1 MKRYL
6 IMAGGTGGHIF
17 PALAV
22 AEVLQ
27 DKGNEVIWLG
37 SQDSME
43 ERLLPK
49 YGFPLEII
57 PMKGLRGKGLKRMVE
72 MPGMLISSIRDV
84 KKIIDRYHIAAAIGF
99 GGFVTFPGGVA
110 AYLKGIPLAVHEQ
123 NAIPGLANRL
133 LSKIAKRVFY
143 AFPDTFSDK
152 EGYVGNPVRQ
162 EIVALPLPAL
172 RFEGRRGPLRLLVLG
187 GSLGAEV
194 FNQRLPAIIAHLKYG
209 DRPII
214 LHQTGENRQQE
225 VEKSYRRAGVEA
237 QVVGFI
243 QDIASVY
250 SETDYLICRA
260 GALTLSELE
269 AAGLGGFL
277 VPYPLAVDDHQTKN
291 GQVFASL
298 GAGVVVAQ
306 PHFTEE
312 TMVEQLRSLSRQR
325 CLSWAQ
331 QAREASKS
339 DAAFKIASALIALT
353 EVQKKK

>member
-22 AEVLQ
+22 AKVLQ

-43 ERLLPK
+43 ERLISA
-49 YGFPLEII
+49 YGIPLETI
-57 PMKGLRGKGLKRMVE
+57 PMKGLRGKGLKRIAE
-72 MPGMLISSIRDV
+72 MPGMLASSIRTV
-84 KKIIDRYHIAAAIGF
+84 KKLIDQYHIVAAVGF

-110 AYLKGIPLAVHEQ
+110 ARLKGIPLVIHEQ
-123 NAIPGLANRL
+123 NAIPGLANRVL
-133 LSKIAKRVFY
+133 AKIATRVFY
-143 AFPDTFSDK
+143 AFPGTFSDK

-162 EIVALPLPAL
+162 EIAALPLPHL
-172 RFEGRRGPLRLLVLG
+172 RFAGRVGPLRLLVLG

-194 FNQRLPAIIAHLKYG
+194 FNQRLPSIIACLRRE
-209 DRPII
+209 DRPVI
-214 LHQTGENRQQE
+214 LHQTGRDRQQE
-225 VEKSYRRAGVEA
+225 VEKNYQRAGVEA
-237 QVVGFI
+237 QVVEFI
-243 QDIASVY
+243 HDIASVY
-250 SETDYLICRA
+250 NEADYLICRA

-277 VPYPLAVDDHQTKN
+277 VPYPSAVDDHQTKN
-291 GQVFASL
+291 GRVFASL
-298 GAGVVVAQ
+298 GAGEVVVQ

-312 TMVEQLRSLSRQR
+312 MMGEKLKSLTRQK

-331 QAREASKS
+331 QARRASKS
-339 DAAFKIASALIALT
+339 NAASQIAAALMALP
-353 EVQKKK
+353 EVKKK